1 MVTEEDVVRALPE
14 NGFVRNYV
22 IHAMKQTTAPLCY
35 HLGVG
40 LTLLS
45 TTCPINYG
53 MWYAG
58 ALRPNMFTLL
68 IGRSG
73 EDNKSSALNVG
84 QGLLFSAAP
93 DLIGDYPGSA
103 EGLIDSLS
111 NKPVQVIPISEFGR
125 FLSSAQGGYF
135 EQIKTLLADL
145 WDCGAVQRAKANGRV
160 TRVDNPRLSIMAA
173 CSIPYLEKHTLAEDW
188 SGGFMGRWAVM
199 YGQRV
204 RVDPDPIGDR
214 TATDYLVNELE
225 RRAKISNAGWCN
237 GMTPEAKKLWN
248 AWFTDLN
255 NRRLPSH
262 VMGVRSRA
270 PTLARKVALIYGW
283 DYGLAMDGQEW
294 LMDVDV
300 LSPAIKFAEL
310 HIKSLVGLSGKIADH
325 PDARMRREVINALDF
340 NGKKAT
346 LGQVL
351 GHLQMRKRPVVEI
364 LDSLI
369 EEGRVRKIADEYG
382 IAYHLLDS

>member
-103 EGLIDSLS
+103 EGLRFIKQQTCAGYSYFRVWKIFVFCTRWLFRTNKNIACRPLGLWGCTKSKSKWQGYKSRQPTIIYYGSMFYSL
-111 NKPVQVIPISEFGR
+111 FG
-125 FLSSAQGGYF
+125 
-135 EQIKTLLADL
+135 
-145 WDCGAVQRAKANGRV
+145 KA
-160 TRVDNPRLSIMAA
+160 
-173 CSIPYLEKHTLAEDW
+173 Y
-188 SGGFMGRWAVM
+188 
-199 YGQRV
+199 
-204 RVDPDPIGDR
+204 IG
-214 TATDYLVNELE
+214 
-225 RRAKISNAGWCN
+225 
-237 GMTPEAKKLWN
+237 
-248 AWFTDLN
+248 
-255 NRRLPSH
+255 RRLEWWFHGS
-262 VMGVRSRA
+262 MGSNVWTES
-270 PTLARKVALIYGW
+270 
-283 DYGLAMDGQEW
+283 
-294 LMDVDV
+294 
-300 LSPAIKFAEL
+300 
-310 HIKSLVGLSGKIADH
+310 
-325 PDARMRREVINALDF
+325 
-340 NGKKAT
+340 
-346 LGQVL
+346 
-351 GHLQMRKRPVVEI
+351 
-364 LDSLI
+364 
-369 EEGRVRKIADEYG
+369 
-382 IAYHLLDS
+382 